1 LPHRPCVLDA
11 SLLLSLGKAGQL
23 GLLYQAPEFRWHIAP
38 IARGEL
44 LSAETRGPV
53 EQAILVGTI
62 TPVELAADEEAAIA
76 LFGEWTEVTDP
87 GEAESIAIALANGWL
102 VALEDR
108 DAQRRLDRR
117 VGPGHW
123 INCANILI
131 AAVHDGQLKLRDADV
146 VFRGLD
152 VFSGYAKR
160 DVTSLVQLDPSLPPS
175 QR

>member
-1 LPHRPCVLDA
+1 M
-11 SLLLSLGKAGQL
+11 
-23 GLLYQAPEFRWHIAP
+23 
-38 IARGEL
+38 
-44 LSAETRGPV
+44 
-53 EQAILVGTI
+53 
-62 TPVELAADEEAAIA
+62 PVELASDEEAAIA
-76 LFGEWTEVTDP
+76 LFAEWTEVTDP

-108 DAQRRLDRR
+108 DAQRRLDSRT
-117 VGPGHW
+117 GSGHW

-131 AAVHDGQLKLRDADV
+131 AAVRGGQLKLRDADV

-160 DVTSLVQLDPSLPPS
+160 GVTSLIQLDPSLDPN